1 VSSVVGLRERKKR
14 QTREVIAE
22 TARRLFA
29 ERGFDAVTVAEVA
42 RAANVSE
49 VTVFNYYPTK
59 EHLLFGGMQFFEE
72 QLIDAVRGRAP
83 GESVL
88 TAFRRTVVDGTKRL
102 ASEETAEAILAAANL
117 ILASAALAEH
127 EREVVSRY
135 TNLLAET
142 LAREAGVKP
151 GDVET
156 LGVAS
161 ALMGVQRALVGY
173 VRQSVVAGRR
183 GPRLAADARSQARRA
198 FERLEQG
205 LLDYGRK

>member
-1 VSSVVGLRERKKR
+1 MSSVIGLRERKKR
-14 QTREVIAE
+14 QTRELIAE
-22 TARRLFA
+22 TARRLFS

-72 QLIDAVRGRAP
+72 QLIDAVRTRAQ

-88 TAFRRTVVDGTKRL
+88 AAFRRTVVEGTKRL
-102 ASEETAEAILAAANL
+102 ASEETADAILAAANL

-127 EREVVSRY
+127 EREVVARY
-135 TNLLAET
+135 TSLLAQV
-142 LAREAGVKP
+142 LAEEAGVKP
-151 GDVET
+151 DDVET

-161 ALMGVQRALVGY
+161 ALMGVQRALVGH
-173 VRQSVVAGRR
+173 VRRSVVAGRR
-183 GPRLAADARSQARRA
+183 GPRLAADARSQAVRA
-198 FERLEQG
+198 FARLEQG
-205 LLDYGRK
+205 LLDYGRR